1 MSDKLPQDSQNEE
14 VDLGQLFNAIGKLF
28 EKLIAF
34 IGTIFKALFS
44 TVIYAL
50 KPIVNH
56 FKVIAIAVMIAA
68 ILGFVTEKYAKPV
81 YTSSMV
87 VKPYFGSKYQLANN
101 VDYFNS
107 LIGSR
112 NLKELSTVFEIDT
125 QSVTNLLGFE
135 IEIGPETVN
144 DLLKDYN
151 GYLQSI
157 DSTLALGVTYE
168 SYIENRDILSGDI
181 FTIKAKSGTS
191 TIFKSLEVGFEK
203 TLKNSYSEKLKD
215 IRDRSIAVKTK
226 TFKNELKRIDSLQK
240 IYIQVLKTDS
250 ENGNA
255 SIGLE
260 GLIPLTKEKTVTREY
275 DLFKEQMAISDSLKT
290 LEQELIIKN
299 DYYDVL
305 SGFEDVGTIQKTIWD
320 RYSLIFPLV
329 TFLLIIIVYLA
340 YNSFKFVRDY
350 E

>member
-1 MSDKLPQDSQNEE
+1 MSDKLPQGSQNEE

-34 IGTIFKALFS
+34 IGKIFKGLFS

-56 FKVIAIAVMIAA
+56 FKVIAIVVMVAA
-68 ILGFVTEKYAKPV
+68 ILGFVTEKYSKPI

-87 VKPYFGSKYQLANN
+87 VKPYFDSKYQLANN

-112 NLKELSTVFEIDT
+112 NLKELAAVFEIDT
-125 QSVTNLLGFE
+125 LRVTELVGFE

-144 DLLKDYN
+144 DIFKNYN
-151 GYLQSI
+151 DYLQTI
-157 DSTLALGVTYE
+157 DSTVAKGITYE
-168 SYIENRDILSGDI
+168 DYVDNRDILSGDI
-181 FTIKAKSGTS
+181 YTVKAKSTTN
-191 TIFKSLEVGFEK
+191 TIFNSLDTGFEK
-203 TLKNSYSEKLKD
+203 TFKNSYSKKTKD
-215 IRDRSIAVKTK
+215 IRDRAIAVKTRI
-226 TFKNELKRIDSLQK
+226 FKSELKRIDSLQK

-260 GLIPLTKEKTVTREY
+260 GLIPLTKEKSVTREY
-275 DLFKEQMAISDSLKT
+275 DLFKEQMAISDSLKI

-340 YNSFKFVRDY
+340 YNSFKFIRDY